1 MNINTKRKK
10 PKPRPTYK
18 WVKPDYQDV
27 RFGFEVTMYINN
39 R

>member
-1 MNINTKRKK
+1 MAKKGYGRPK
-10 PKPRPTYK
+10 PKPRK
-18 WVKPDYQDV
+18 WSSPDYKDI